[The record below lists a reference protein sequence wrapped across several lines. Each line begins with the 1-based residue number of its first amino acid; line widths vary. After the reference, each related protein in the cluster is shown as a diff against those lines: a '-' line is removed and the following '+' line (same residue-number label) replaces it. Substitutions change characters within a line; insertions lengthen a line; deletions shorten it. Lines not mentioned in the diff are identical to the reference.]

1 MQGFNQF
8 LFETFFSANT
18 LEDVIQTLPE
28 AERVPEVEGTVGP
41 EFSIITPNVVR
52 EARLHFGCPDMDKA
66 LLDDNVFGDRLP
78 EFWSMRHFNVLPSS
92 ALRATDRSTNMPA
105 PFHCALWTALLGHC
119 IGTLGHVRLLT
130 IVLHSLHTLALR

>member
-78 EFWSMRHFNVLPSS
+78 EFWSMRHFNVRSSPPPPSVPPI
-92 ALRATDRSTNMPA
+92 APLTCLHPSTVLSGQRCWA
-105 PFHCALWTALLGHC
+105 
-119 IGTLGHVRLLT
+119 
-130 IVLHSLHTLALR
+130 IVLAH